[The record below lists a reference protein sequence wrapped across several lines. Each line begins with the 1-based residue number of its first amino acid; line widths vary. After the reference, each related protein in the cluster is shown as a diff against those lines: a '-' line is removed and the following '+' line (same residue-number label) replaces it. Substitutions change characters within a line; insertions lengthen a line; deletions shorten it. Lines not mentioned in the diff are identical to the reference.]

1 MITMIKSI
9 FIALVIVSFAN
20 GSSKLSQNE
29 IKEIE
34 ALPLFQ
40 GAQVSI
46 KEGYDKGSVYI
57 LNVTV
62 RGQSD
67 SIYVTKDKKYLISG
81 DVMSTHDGQRLE
93 IPADMTV
100 TQGKEAFT
108 FGTGKD
114 EYILFTDTE
123 CPYCKK
129 FESYFSQIEDK
140 VKIRIF
146 FYPLASHSNAKDI
159 SLYIM
164 NQKSYKEKVDAL
176 LNTTKDTSAFVN
188 RKIEAKELAKL
199 ESHLTQQME
208 VANKLG
214 IRGTPSVYDTEGNKV
229 SWVDMLQ
236 GYGITVK

>member
-9 FIALVIVSFAN
+9 FIALVLVSTAN
-20 GSSKLSQNE
+20 ASSKISQNE
-29 IKEIE
+29 IKEME
-34 ALPLFQ
+34 SLPLFQ
-40 GAQVSI
+40 GAEVSI
-46 KEGYDKGSVYI
+46 KDGYDKGSVYI

-67 SIYVTKDKKYLISG
+67 SIYLTKDKKYLISG
-81 DVMSTHDGQRLE
+81 DVMSTKDGQRLE
-93 IPADMTV
+93 IPADMSV

-140 VKIRIF
+140 VKIKIF

-164 NQKSYKEKVDAL
+164 NQKSYKDKVDAL
-176 LNTTKDTSAFVN
+176 LNTTKDTPAFVN
-188 RKIEAKELAKL
+188 RKIDTKKLKKL
-199 ESHLTQQME
+199 EAHLTEQME
-208 VANKLG
+208 VAKKLG
-214 IRGTPSVYDTEGNKV
+214 VRGTPSIFDTEGNKV
-229 SWVDMLQ
+229 SWVEMLK

>member
-1 MITMIKSI
+1 MVTIIKSI
-9 FIALVIVSFAN
+9 FIALVLVSFAN

-67 SIYVTKDKKYLISG
+67 SIYLTKDRKYLISG
-81 DVMSTHDGQRLE
+81 DVMSTQDGQRLE
-93 IPADMTV
+93 IPVDMSV
-100 TQGKEAFT
+100 IKGKEAFT

-129 FESYFSQIEDK
+129 FESYFTQIEDK
-140 VKIRIF
+140 VKIKIF
-146 FYPLASHSNAKDI
+146 FYPLASHRNAKDI

-164 NQKSYKEKVDAL
+164 NQKSHKDKVDTF
-176 LNTTKDTSAFVN
+176 LNTTKDTPAFIN
-188 RKIEAKELAKL
+188 RKINANELKKL
-199 ESHLTQQME
+199 EAQLAEQME
-208 VANKLG
+208 IANKLG
-214 IRGTPSVYDTEGNKV
+214 VRGTPSVFDPEGNKI
-229 SWVDMLQ
+229 SWVEMLR
-236 GYGITVK
+236 GYGIIVK